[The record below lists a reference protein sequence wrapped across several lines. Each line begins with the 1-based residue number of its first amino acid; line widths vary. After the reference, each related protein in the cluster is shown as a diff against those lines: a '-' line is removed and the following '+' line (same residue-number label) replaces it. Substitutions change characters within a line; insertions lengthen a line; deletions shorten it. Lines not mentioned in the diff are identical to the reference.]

1 MLYILNCTILHV
13 NSISIKQ
20 KQKRSEPRCSRN
32 LLGKIKKKKVIKTD
46 PDMKLEEKDFTIS
59 MSVGQQDSSHLQAK
73 ERGFRINQTCQHL
86 DLGLLASRS

>member
-32 LLGKIKKKKVIKTD
+32 LLGKIKKKSHKNRSRHEIRRKGLHNIYDNYVKVS
-46 PDMKLEEKDFTIS
+46 IS
-59 MSVGQQDSSHLQAK
+59 KNVYN
-73 ERGFRINQTCQHL
+73 E
-86 DLGLLASRS
+86 

>member
-1 MLYILNCTILHV
+1 MHRVNMLYILNCTILHV

-59 MSVGQQDSSHLQAK
+59 M
-73 ERGFRINQTCQHL
+73 ITM
-86 DLGLLASRS
+86 